1 MLRCSIIGFSP
12 GELRSLH
19 SAEFL
24 RPSLGRLYLPD
35 GTQLVRCVTRHADV
49 VVALEDKL
57 NVSELEGGGLAELC
71 KTASSY
77 DNLINKVICDL
88 EKSLQEWCFCCQLQ
102 GRNFWVGRKVN

>member
-1 MLRCSIIGFSP
+1 MLGCLAIRFSP
-12 GELRSLH
+12 GELRRLH
-19 SAEFL
+19 RAEFL

-35 GTQLVRCVTRHADV
+35 GTQLVRRVTRHANV

-88 EKSLQEWCFCCQLQ
+88 EKSLQEWSFCCQLS
-102 GRNFWVGRKVN
+102 GEG